1 MSAIMGSLLV
11 ILGAFGFSVSLCLEY
26 RMRLVLLKQIR
37 GVYEYME
44 FQISYGKLPIPE
56 ILRKLSFKDE
66 LCFRQEFGRIAQ
78 RMEEGG
84 QELAVI
90 WKEELGPSLR
100 KSGLKKKE
108 QVTWKMQPPERNISL
123 KVQKVSKSIKKYI
136 CLIPVKKT
144 TCLFSNPCLKKLK
157 RSTFSARLI
166 MKGIHTIFP

>member
-1 MSAIMGSLLV
+1 MSAVMGSLLV

-26 RMRLVLLKQIR
+26 RMRLMLLKQIR

-84 QELAVI
+84 QELVVI

-108 QVTWKMQPPERNISL
+108 QEWLLAFPLKQGFLIGQAQAESL
-123 KVQKVSKSIKKYI
+123 GEIRRELEDGIQSLQQEQKSRSKVIMSVGVAGGVLLSI
-136 CLIPVKKT
+136 
-144 TCLFSNPCLKKLK
+144 LFL
-157 RSTFSARLI
+157 
-166 MKGIHTIFP
+166 

>member
-11 ILGAFGFSVSLCLEY
+11 IVGAFGFSVSLCLEY
-26 RMRLVLLKQIR
+26 RMRLMLLKQIR

-66 LCFRQEFGRIAQ
+66 LCFRQEFGRIAR

-100 KSGLKKKE
+100 KSGL
-108 QVTWKMQPPERNISL
+108 
-123 KVQKVSKSIKKYI
+123 
-136 CLIPVKKT
+136 
-144 TCLFSNPCLKKLK
+144 
-157 RSTFSARLI
+157 
-166 MKGIHTIFP
+166 

>member
-26 RMRLVLLKQIR
+26 RMRLMLLKQIR

-108 QVTWKMQPPERNISL
+108 QEWLLGFLIGQAQAESL
-123 KVQKVSKSIKKYI
+123 GEIRRELEDGIQSLQQEQKSRSKVIMSVGVAGGVLLSI
-136 CLIPVKKT
+136 
-144 TCLFSNPCLKKLK
+144 LFL
-157 RSTFSARLI
+157 
-166 MKGIHTIFP
+166 

>member
-26 RMRLVLLKQIR
+26 RMRLMLLKQIR

-90 WKEELGPSLR
+90 WNRPLG
-100 KSGLKKKE
+100 
-108 QVTWKMQPPERNISL
+108 
-123 KVQKVSKSIKKYI
+123 KVD
-136 CLIPVKKT
+136 
-144 TCLFSNPCLKKLK
+144 
-157 RSTFSARLI
+157 
-166 MKGIHTIFP
+166 

>member
-26 RMRLVLLKQIR
+26 RMRLILLKQIR

-108 QVTWKMQPPERNISL
+108 QEWLLAFPSKQGFLVGQAQAESLGEIRRELEAGIQSLQQEQKSRSKMIMSVGVAGGVL
-123 KVQKVSKSIKKYI
+123 LSI
-136 CLIPVKKT
+136 
-144 TCLFSNPCLKKLK
+144 LFL
-157 RSTFSARLI
+157 
-166 MKGIHTIFP
+166 